1 MTHTMKFL
9 LSSEAAEA
17 RVARLGRQIQWRGRL
32 VCVVHVEIHGA
43 LGEASRFEEFD
54 APFDR
59 MANFIAKTWITR
71 HGASTAAIRWV
82 YPDGKLSEAK
92 SILDFSDYLEAAQ

>member
-1 MTHTMKFL
+1 MPHTMNFL
-9 LSSEAAEA
+9 LCAEAAAA
-17 RVARLGRQIQWRGRL
+17 RVTRLGRQIQWCGRP
-32 VCVVHVEIHGA
+32 VRVVHVEIHGA

-59 MANFIAKTWITR
+59 MANFIAKTWLTR

-92 SILDFSDYLEAAQ
+92 SILDFSDYEVAA

>member
-1 MTHTMKFL
+1 MKFL

-92 SILDFSDYLEAAQ
+92 SILDFSDYLEAA

>member
-1 MTHTMKFL
+1 MSHTMKFL

-92 SILDFSDYLEAAQ
+92 SILDFSDYLEAA

>member
-92 SILDFSDYLEAAQ
+92 SILDFSDYLEAA